1 MKLLK
6 NKRSGFILLE
16 SLVSL
21 AISLLIIF
29 TLTICVSE
37 QFKLLNQWEHRV
49 TAHKIIWLHLKSPAV
64 RDPVIVKN
72 EKYYFQQKGDLYQVI
87 VGHEI
92 YQIKPKE
99 T

>member
-1 MKLLK
+1 M
-6 NKRSGFILLE
+6 LE
-16 SLVSL
+16 SLISLFVSL
-21 AISLLIIF
+21 MIIL

-49 TAHKIIWLHLKSPAV
+49 TAHKVIWLHLKSQAV

-72 EKYYFQQKGDLYQVI
+72 QKYYFQQKGATYQVK

-92 YQIKPKE
+92 YQVKPK